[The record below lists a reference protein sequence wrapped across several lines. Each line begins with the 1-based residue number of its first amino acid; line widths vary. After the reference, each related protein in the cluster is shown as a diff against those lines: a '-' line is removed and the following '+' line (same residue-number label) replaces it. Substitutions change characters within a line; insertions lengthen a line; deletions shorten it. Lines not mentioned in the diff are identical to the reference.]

1 MTNENGHEWKVL
13 RKHLSPPLTNRKTP
27 AYYASNMNQIAD
39 ELVAAMANNA
49 SKTDNT
55 INGKQS
61 LVILLKRT

>member
-1 MTNENGHEWKVL
+1 
-13 RKHLSPPLTNRKTP
+13 
-27 AYYASNMNQIAD
+27 MNQIAD